1 MTDIIINLLTELL
14 ADQERS
20 EVWIEKTS
28 EKS

>member
-14 ADQERS
+14 ADQERI
-20 EVWIEKTS
+20 EVWIEKIL

>member
-20 EVWIEKTS
+20 EVWIEKIL
-28 EKS
+28 EK

>member
-20 EVWIEKTS
+20 KVWIEKTS

>member
-20 EVWIEKTS
+20 EVWIEKTL
-28 EKS
+28 EK

>member
-28 EKS
+28 EK